1 MRVLSRL
8 RARLADESGWT
19 MIVVML
25 VLMSAS
31 LFAVA
36 AYNSVASDRSAGRY
50 SQDQKLAYSAAQS
63 GLAWYQAELAKDPSY
78 WASCQA
84 VPQINGHAAPV
95 WDGKASSTRTWADV
109 NDANA
114 AYTGTVPATAQAYNV
129 ELVPLAGQN
138 ACDPNNPDGTMIDSA
153 GTFRVRVS
161 GRSGK
166 ATRAVVAT
174 FRRKGFLDYLYYTQ
188 YETLDPALA
197 AVAAGLSTWPTQIS
211 GTDPTTFTQWESQN
225 CGDKAFAQRQGK
237 LYQTSG
243 GTPGQFQPP
252 AQAFKTLYAA
262 PPCTDVSFRAGDTVA
277 GPLHTADPL
286 LVCANP
292 TFGTSASD
300 RIEVETSP
308 TIRDA
313 SAGAEAGLWGCN
325 TAANPTWT
333 GTQIP
338 NADPI
343 SPPLPNNS
351 LASAASGCCL
361 FQGAT
366 RIVLNPAGQP
376 AGTMDVYNAARYGA
390 GVKRNMA
397 QPANGVIYAATS
409 GACGN
414 YNPEDVASN
423 NTTCGD
429 IRISGNATTS
439 LTFGADNDVVIT
451 GDLKPDATAPNAL
464 IGLISMNGYVRVA
477 HPVGT
482 ATNDS
487 TLGYLSAAQVPTT
500 LNLPAPAPAGQA
512 RSFCNSANSTT
523 PAPMNTIT
531 IQAAILALT
540 HSFMVDNWRCGAQLT
555 GTLTVKGAIAQKYRG
570 PVGCNTCRP
579 PGLTATGYIKD
590 YQYDTRLKY
599 RSPPA
604 FLAPVQSAWRLVRA
618 QEQGGAAGITGR

>member
-1 MRVLSRL
+1 MSRV

-25 VLMSAS
+25 VLMCAS

-63 GLAWYQAELAKDPSY
+63 GLAWYQAQLQKDPSY

-95 WDGKASSTRTWADV
+95 WDGKASSTRTWGDV
-109 NDANA
+109 NDPNVV
-114 AYTGTVPATAQAYNV
+114 YTGPVPATAQAYSV
-129 ELVPLAGQN
+129 ELVPIAGQN
-138 ACDPNNPDGTMIDSA
+138 ACDPNNPDTTMIDSA

-166 ATRAVVAT
+166 ATRAIVAT

-197 AVAAGLSTWPTQIS
+197 ATAAGLSTWPTQIS
-211 GTDPTTFTQWESQN
+211 GTDSTTFTQWETQN

-237 LYQTSG
+237 LYAAPD

-252 AQAFKTLYAA
+252 ASAFRQLYAA
-262 PPCTDVSFRAGDTVA
+262 PPCTDVSFRSGDAVK

-286 LVCANP
+286 LICDNP
-292 TFGTSASD
+292 SFGVTSAD
-300 RIEVETSP
+300 RIEVEATP
-308 TIRDA
+308 FFRDA
-313 SAGAEAGLWGCN
+313 NGPGEAGLWGCGVN
-325 TAANPTWT
+325 ANATWN
-333 GTQIP
+333 GTQVP

-343 SPPLPNNS
+343 SPPLPNTS

-361 FQGAT
+361 FQGET
-366 RIVLNPAGQP
+366 RIVLLSD
-376 AGTMDVYNAARYGA
+376 GTMDVYNAARYGA
-390 GVKRNMA
+390 GVKRNMP
-397 QPANGVIYAATS
+397 QPTNGVIYAATS

-414 YNPEDVASN
+414 YNPENVEAN
-423 NTTCGD
+423 NSTCGD
-429 IRISGNATTS
+429 MRVSGLAKTS
-439 LTFGADNDVVIT
+439 LTLGADNDIVVMA
-451 GDLKPDATAPNAL
+451 DLKPDPSAPNAL

-477 HPVGT
+477 HPVGA
-482 ATNDS
+482 ATND
-487 TLGYLSAAQVPTT
+487 TTYGWESAAQTAQN
-500 LNLPAPAPAGQA
+500 LNLPAPAPAGQT
-512 RSFCNSANSTT
+512 RSFCNSPNSAS

-540 HSFMVDNWRCGAQLT
+540 HSFLVDNWRCGAQLT
-555 GTLTVKGAIAQKYRG
+555 GTLTVTGAIAQKYRG

-579 PGLTATGYIKD
+579 PGLTATGYLKN

-604 FLAPVQSAWRLVRA
+604 FLAPVQSAWRLARV
-618 QEQGGAAGITGR
+618 QEQGGAAGIIGR